1 MWSEV
6 YTKTRIIQG
15 RLNDVGLLC
24 AANAQR
30 HWNKETNEWEYTPAS
45 RQLLLELGRYV
56 RLFNILFYA
65 TVSRKYAP
73 LQTPAGLKR
82 LVMAQEMTEEER
94 DRVQDAGTNHNQIIV
109 WISAMLQQ
117 AIRDGTLRG
126 GEPLS
131 INLMKS
137 LAELRQN
144 YAAIPDKLSGRMP
157 LAYSHFVQLL
167 IDVFVLMTPF
177 ATYYVMGPAA
187 IFATAL
193 LTIAYSGMLDLAKML
208 LDPFDNED
216 FGGRSGVF
224 IEIDTLVQ
232 ETNSGSRRWM
242 KGGDWMPPM
251 TQPLEARLKAAEA
264 AAAAAAAE
272 TAAKAVEIEEE
283 MVKVTAEVDRSRS
296 LTREYLETLST
307 SLNASQSSNL
317 FTSGGLDFTPGGLDF
332 TRNSTKT

>member
-1 MWSEV
+1 MPTDWPRLSPTHTPRRFSAYTVWSEV
-6 YTKTRIIQG
+6 YLKTRIIQG
-15 RLNDVGLLC
+15 RLNDLGLLC

-30 HWNKETNEWEYTPAS
+30 IWNPDKEEFEYSPEG
-45 RQLLLELGRYV
+45 RQLILELGRYS
-56 RLFNILFYA
+56 RLFNLLFYA

-73 LQTPAGLKR
+73 LQTPEGLSR
-82 LVMAQEMTEEER
+82 LVRAQALTEEER
-94 DRVQDAGTNHNQIIV
+94 EHVLDAGKNHNQIIV

-117 AIRDGTLRG
+117 AIADGTLRG

-131 INLMKS
+131 INVMQL

-157 LAYSHFVQLL
+157 LAYTHFVQLL

-216 FGGRSGVF
+216 IGGRSGVF

-232 ETNSGSRRWM
+232 ETNGGSRRWM
-242 KGGDWMPPM
+242 KGGEWMPPM
-251 TQPLEARLKAAEA
+251 TEPLEHRRAIAEAAAKAKA
-264 AAAAAAAE
+264 AAAAAKAAE
-272 TAAKAVEIEEE
+272 IDEE
-283 MVKVTAEVDRSRS
+283 MSACVVDNDADKAACVVEASRR
-296 LTREYLETLST
+296 T
-307 SLNASQSSNL
+307 
-317 FTSGGLDFTPGGLDF
+317 GLL
-332 TRNSTKT
+332 